1 MLDINKIRN
10 NKEEVKKSLLKRM
23 KEGDFDLDGIIALD
37 DQRKSLLTKVERLKA
52 EKNKNS
58 KAKPIPE
65 IIQKMRSLGIEIK
78 ELDDQIKQTEGKLK
92 ANLSKL
98 PNIQFDDVPVGQDEK
113 ANVILHTFSEIP
125 KFNFKPKDHLELGE
139 ALNILDV
146 KRAAKLS
153 GSRFGYLKREA
164 VLLEFALVQFIFE
177 RAVKEGFVPLVPP
190 VLIKPEIMKGMG
202 YIDTPEDLAE
212 RYYLE
217 KDQLFL
223 VGSSEQSIGGLHA
236 DEIFEENELPSRAIA
251 FSTCFR
257 KEAGSYG
264 KDTQGILRVH
274 QFDKVELFSFCHPDK
289 SKEEH
294 KFLVDFEE
302 KLWQALKIPYQ
313 VVQLS
318 TGDMSRPSASTVD
331 IEAWLPGQNMYRE
344 VSSASNTTD
353 FQARRL
359 NIRYKTKGGKSEPLH
374 MLNATGFPIGRTII
388 AILENYQQKDG
399 SVKIP
404 KALHKYAGFKI
415 IKPKK

>member
-1 MLDINKIRN
+1 MLDINKIRD
-10 NKEEVKKSLLKRM
+10 NKEEVKKSLLKRL
-23 KEGDFDLDGIIALD
+23 KGGDFNLDEIIALD
-37 DQRKSLLTKVERLKA
+37 DRRKSLLTKVEVLKA
-52 EKNKNS
+52 ERNKNS
-58 KAKPIPE
+58 KTKPTPE
-65 IIQKMRSLGIEIK
+65 MIEQMKAVGNEIK
-78 ELDDQIKQTEGKLK
+78 VLDEQINQTEKNLK
-92 ANLSKL
+92 TNLSKL
-98 PNIQFDDVPVGQDEK
+98 PNIPFDDVPVGEDEK
-113 ANVILHTFSEIP
+113 ANVILHKVGKVL
-125 KFNFKPKDHLELGE
+125 KFGFAPKDHLQLGE
-139 ALNILDV
+139 TLNILDV

-153 GSRFGYLKREA
+153 GSRFGYLKKEA

-177 RAVKEGFVPLVPP
+177 KAVKRGFVPLVPP
-190 VLIKPEIMKGMG
+190 VLIKPEVMKGMG
-202 YIDTPEDLAE
+202 YIDTKEDLAE

-223 VGSSEQSIGGLHA
+223 VGSAEQSIGGLHA
-236 DEIFEENELPSRAIA
+236 EEIFEENELPSRAIA

-274 QFDKVELFSFCHPDK
+274 QFDKVELFSFCHPEK

-294 KFLVDFEE
+294 KFLIDFEE

-353 FQARRL
+353 YQARRL
-359 NIRYKTKGGKSEPLH
+359 NIRYKNKKGKLEFLH

-404 KALHKYAGFKI
+404 KALQKYTGFKV
-415 IKPKK
+415 IKQK

>member
-1 MLDINKIRN
+1 MLDINNIRT
-10 NKEEVKKSLLKRM
+10 NKEDVAKSLAKR
-23 KEGDFDLDGIIALD
+23 GQDFNLDEIIALD
-37 DQRKSLLTKVERLKA
+37 DQRKKILTEVEQLKA
-52 EKNKNS
+52 ERNKNS
-58 KAKPIPE
+58 KTKPTPE
-65 IIQKMRSLGIEIK
+65 MIEKMRNIGDRIK
-78 ELDDQIKQTEGKLK
+78 ELDSQVKQTEENLK
-92 ANLSKL
+92 ADLSKL
-98 PNIQFDDVPVGQDEK
+98 PNIPFDDVPVGENEK
-113 ANVILHTFSEIP
+113 ANVVLRKVGKIP
-125 KFNFKPKDHLELGE
+125 KFSFKLKDHLELGE
-139 ALNILDV
+139 TLNILDI

-153 GSRFGYLKREA
+153 GSRFGYLKKEA
-164 VLLEFALVQFIFE
+164 ALLEFALVQFIFE
-177 RAVKEGFVPLVPP
+177 KAVKERFVPLVPP

-202 YIDTPEDLAE
+202 YIDTAEDLAE

-223 VGSSEQSIGGLHA
+223 VGSAEQSIGGLHA

-264 KDTQGILRVH
+264 RDTQGILRVH

-302 KLWQALKIPYQ
+302 KLWKALKIPYQ
-313 VVQLS
+313 LVHLS
-318 TGDMSRPSASTVD
+318 TGDMSRPSASTMD

-353 FQARRL
+353 FQSRRL
-359 NIRYKTKGGKSEPLH
+359 NIRYKTKSGKLEFIH

-399 SVKIP
+399 SVKVP
-404 KALHKYAGFKI
+404 KVLQKYVGFKV
-415 IKPKK
+415 IKRK

>member
-1 MLDINKIRN
+1 
-10 NKEEVKKSLLKRM
+10 V
-23 KEGDFDLDGIIALD
+23 
-37 DQRKSLLTKVERLKA
+37 LKA

-58 KAKPIPE
+58 KTKPTLEMIE
-65 IIQKMRSLGIEIK
+65 KMKVVGNEIK
-78 ELDDQIKQTEGKLK
+78 ALDGQIKETEEKLK
-92 ANLSKL
+92 EKLWKL
-98 PNIQFDDVPVGQDEK
+98 PNTPFYDVPIGGDEK
-113 ANVILHTFSEIP
+113 TNVILRKVGKIP
-125 KFNFKPKDHLELGE
+125 KFNFQPKDHLEIGE
-139 ALNILDV
+139 TLNLLNTE
-146 KRAAKLS
+146 RAVKLS

-164 VLLEFALVQFIFE
+164 AILEFALVQFIIE
-177 RAVKEGFVPLVPP
+177 KAVKEGFIPIVPP

-236 DEIFEENELPSRAIA
+236 GETFEESELPNRVIA

-264 KDTQGILRVH
+264 KDTRGILRVH

-294 KFLVDFEE
+294 KFLISFEE

-313 VVQLS
+313 LVQLS
-318 TGDMSRPSASTVD
+318 TGDMSRPSASTMD
-331 IEAWLPGQNMYRE
+331 IEAWLPSQSTYRE

-359 NIRYKTKGGKSEPLH
+359 NIRYKTKSGKPEFLH

-388 AILENYQQKDG
+388 AILENFQQKDG
-399 SVKIP
+399 GVKIP
-404 KALHKYAGFKI
+404 KVLHKYTGFKI
-415 IKPKK
+415 IKPPKLQK